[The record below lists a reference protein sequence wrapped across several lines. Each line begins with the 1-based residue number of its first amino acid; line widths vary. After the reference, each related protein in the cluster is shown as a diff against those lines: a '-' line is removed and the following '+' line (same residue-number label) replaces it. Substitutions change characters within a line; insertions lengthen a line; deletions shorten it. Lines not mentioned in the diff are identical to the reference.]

1 MNLPYLKQTIKSNAG
16 VWAAFTVILCLFLT
30 VMTIVFTPANMESI
44 SGMAEGSFIGNMI
57 GGSTLIAFMANSYYA
72 VMAIIFPMLY
82 SILTGNGLI
91 AKKIDNG
98 SMTGYLSTPVSRG
111 KIVCTSA
118 VFLIGSLATMWLVV
132 TVVGLV
138 VSAAAQ
144 PGELDRALF
153 LKMNLGAFLYHF
165 AISSVCF
172 AASCFFNLS
181 GRSLLVGGGVSLFC
195 FIVSLLVKLSPD
207 LDWMKYLTLNTLFD
221 TKAVLQGEH
230 YLPGFL
236 ALAVIGICLYSA
248 GIAVFQKKN
257 LPL

>member
-1 MNLPYLKQTIKSNAG
+1 MNLPYLKQTIKSNIG

-30 VMTIVFTPANMESI
+30 VMTLVFTPGNLEGVVS
-44 SGMAEGSFIGNMI
+44 MAEGSIVGNLL
-57 GGSTLIAFMANSYYA
+57 GGNTLIAFMSNSYYA

-98 SMTGYLSTPVSRG
+98 SMTGYLSTPLSRG

-118 VFLIGSLATMWLVV
+118 AFLIGSLAVMWLVV
-132 TVVGLV
+132 TGVGLA

-144 PGELDRALF
+144 PGELDTALF

-165 AISSVCF
+165 AISAICF

-181 GRSLLVGGGVSLFC
+181 GNSLKVGGGISLFC

-207 LDWMKYLTLNTLFD
+207 LDWMKFLTLNTLFD
-221 TKAVLQGEH
+221 TQAVLEGEH

-236 ALAVIGICLYSA
+236 ALAAIGICLYTA
-248 GIAVFQKKN
+248 VITVFQKKN